1 MQVPTK
7 LLEDLEMFYTLVRT
21 GMKMAA
27 YSSWLTNIRE
37 DLGVITDARIR
48 QQAFQLFVEV
58 EVERAGYVI
67 QRHPEMRQDVVL
79 PAIQRLIDYLRK
91 ASAA

>member
-1 MQVPTK
+1 
-7 LLEDLEMFYTLVRT
+7 MFYSLVRT

-27 YSSWLTNIRE
+27 YSFWLTNLRE
-37 DLGVITDARIR
+37 DLGVITQARIR
-48 QQAFQLFVEV
+48 QDAFQLFA